1 MQYYFFKC
9 HAQYFATSFIL
20 VIYSEHAIAIPKL
33 GTDGNQDDFSV
44 PMNTYLKSFSHSSL
58 MGGTKKNYR
67 TQKTLISLLEIS
79 HDISL

>member
-44 PMNTYLKSFSHSSL
+44 PMNTYLKSFSHNVVSWVEQ
-58 MGGTKKNYR
+58 KKNYR
-67 TQKTLISLLEIS
+67 TQKNFNLSS
-79 HDISL
+79 WD